1 MLRTVPGHPAGE
13 PSDQTMADTN
23 AKPDKDDHKTT
34 ASAAQALSALKIDRG
49 TGGRVRRRRRWPWV
63 VGALLALAIGAAAVV
78 PRKVEVQ
85 AATVQTA
92 YPSQQYSQLAASG
105 YVVAQRRAAVSSKAT
120 GRLVELNVREGSLV
134 KKGELLAR
142 LDAADVSAT
151 LGVSE
156 AAVRQSEAAQKQA
169 AANLALAGVQQ
180 ANADD
185 ELARL
190 QGLAAQGFVSPQALE
205 AAQTRARSAAAS
217 TAAAQAA
224 QATAQ
229 AATGQA
235 RAQVKVAQVNR
246 DSTEI
251 RAPFDGVVLVKNANV
266 GDLITP
272 FSNAAGTSG
281 AVVTMADLSTLEV
294 EADVSESSVGKVK
307 ADQPVEITLDAL
319 PDARFRGSVSRIVP
333 TVDRAKATV
342 MTKVR
347 FEKLDPRVLPEMS
360 AKVSF
365 LSQAP
370 TEADQKPVI
379 AVNPKAIAERGGRK
393 IVFRIGAGDKLEAV
407 PVTPGRLLGDAQE
420 VAPGALQRGDRIVL
434 APGDKLEA
442 GAAVTVAP
450 K

>member
-1 MLRTVPGHPAGE
+1 
-13 PSDQTMADTN
+13 MADH
-23 AKPDKDDHKTT
+23 P
-34 ASAAQALSALKIDRG
+34 SPAAPLGLPKIDRQNS
-49 TGGRVRRRRRWPWV
+49 RHRRRRWPWV
-63 VGALLALAIGAAAVV
+63 VAALGAVGVAIALFA
-78 PRKVEVQ
+78 PRKAEVQ

-92 YPSQQYSQLAASG
+92 YPSQQYNQLAASG
-105 YVVAQRRAAVSSKAT
+105 YVVAQRRAAVSSKGT

-142 LDAADVSAT
+142 LDAADVDAS

-156 AAVRQSEAAQKQA
+156 AGVRQTEAAVRQA
-169 AANLALAGVQQ
+169 AANVKLAQAQQ

-185 ELARL
+185 ELQRTL
-190 QGLAAQGFVSPQALE
+190 GLAAQSFVSPQAVD
-205 AAQTRARSAAAS
+205 AARTRAR
-217 TAAAQAA
+217 TAAAGTAA
-224 QATAQ
+224 AEAALATAR
-229 AATGQA
+229 AAIGQA
-235 RAQVKVAQVNR
+235 KAQVKVQRVNR

-307 ADQPVEITLDAL
+307 PDQPVEITLDAL
-319 PDARFRGSVSRIVP
+319 PDTRFRGSVARIVP

-342 MTKVR
+342 MTKIR

-360 AKVSF
+360 AKVNF

-370 TEADQKPVI
+370 SDADQKPVM
-379 AVNPKAIAERGGRK
+379 AVNPKAIAERDGKK

-407 PVTPGRLLGDAQE
+407 PVTPGRTLGDVVEIA
-420 VAPGALQRGDRIVL
+420 AGALQRGDRVVL
-434 APGDKLEA
+434 SPGDKLAA
-442 GAAVTVAP
+442 GAAVAVAS

>member
-1 MLRTVPGHPAGE
+1 MPDAPPARRL
-13 PSDQTMADTN
+13 
-23 AKPDKDDHKTT
+23 PD
-34 ASAAQALSALKIDRG
+34 SLSALKIGRQPGLPRG
-49 TGGRVRRRRRWPWV
+49 RRRRWPWV
-63 VGALLALAIGAAAVV
+63 IAGLALAAAAGAWLV
-78 PRKVEVQ
+78 PRKAQVQ

-120 GRLVELNVREGSLV
+120 GRLVELHVREGSLV

-156 AAVRQSEAAQKQA
+156 AGVRQSLAALKQA
-169 AANLALAGVQQ
+169 EANLELAQAQQ
-180 ANADD
+180 ANAEE
-185 ELARL
+185 ELQRAL
-190 QGLAAQGFVSPQALE
+190 GLAGQSFISPQAVD
-205 AAQTRARSAAAS
+205 AARTRARSAAAS

-224 QATAQ
+224 IATAQ
-229 AATGQA
+229 AAVSQA
-235 RAQVKVAQVNR
+235 RAQVKVAEVNR
-246 DSTEI
+246 DSTDI

-272 FSNAAGTSG
+272 FSNAVGTSG

-294 EADVSESSVGKVK
+294 EADVSESSVGKIK
-307 ADQPVEITLDAL
+307 AEQPVEITLDAL
-319 PDARFRGSVSRIVP
+319 PELRFRGRVSRIVP

-342 MTKVR
+342 MTKIR
-347 FEKLDPRVLPEMS
+347 FETLDPRVLPEMS

-370 TEADQKPVI
+370 AEADQKPVI
-379 AVNPKAIAERGGRK
+379 AVNPKAIAEREGRK
-393 IVFRIGAGDKLEAV
+393 LVFRIGASDRLEAV
-407 PVTPGRLLGDAQE
+407 PVAPGRSLGDVVE
-420 VAPGALQRGDRIVL
+420 LAPGPLQRGDRVVL
-434 APGDKLEA
+434 NPDDKLRA
-442 GAAVTVAP
+442 GAVVTVVAAAA

>member
-1 MLRTVPGHPAGE
+1 
-13 PSDQTMADTN
+13 MADTSN
-23 AKPDKDDHKTT
+23 VPPPPPGATP
-34 ASAAQALSALKIDRG
+34 SAAAQNLAALKIDRRP
-49 TGGRVRRRRRWPWV
+49 GGRVRRRRRWPWV
-63 VGALLALAIGAAAVV
+63 VGALLVIAVGAAVFM

-92 YPSQQYSQLAASG
+92 YPSQQYNQLAASG

-134 KKGELLAR
+134 RKGELLAR
-142 LDAADVSAT
+142 LDAADVNAT
-151 LGVSE
+151 LGVSQ
-156 AAVRQSEAAQKQA
+156 AAARQSEAALQQA
-169 AANLALAGVQQ
+169 QANLKLAQAQQ

-185 ELARL
+185 ELTRT
-190 QGLAAQGFVSPQALE
+190 QGLAAQGFISPQALD
-205 AAQTRARSAAAS
+205 AARTRARSAAAS

-224 QATAQ
+224 QATAR
-229 AATGQA
+229 AAVGQA
-235 RAQVKVAQVNR
+235 LAQVKVAQVNR

-294 EADVSESSVGKVK
+294 EADVSESSVGRVK

-319 PDARFRGSVSRIVP
+319 PDVRFRGNVSRIVP

-347 FEKLDPRVLPEMS
+347 FEKIDQRVLPEMS
-360 AKVSF
+360 AKVNF

-370 TEADQKPVI
+370 TDADQKPVI
-379 AVNPKAIAERGGRK
+379 AVNPKAIAERDGK
-393 IVFRIGAGDKLEAV
+393 KVVFRIGDGDKLEMV
-407 PVTPGRLLGDAQE
+407 PVSPGRMLGDAQE
-420 VAPGALQRGDRIVL
+420 LAPGALKRGDRIVL
-434 APGDKLEA
+434 SPAEALRA
-442 GAAVTVAP
+442 GAGVTVAA